1 MRQITVILAFT
12 AISFLACSGRPST
25 KKSPLSGKIDK
36 LTNTWIY
43 LEEIKEA
50 TVNTIDSVKTSETGE
65 FSFSAEIA
73 QKDFYRLRATAN
85 NVVFIVLS
93 PKEQVVY
100 NNSNMMLQEG
110 YTLEGSEEG
119 VLILEIKG
127 IREGINTHRDSLV
140 QILNATP
147 VEERQAKQLEME
159 AGFNSFVQNS
169 LDKARNIIKDN
180 PKSLGGIIAA
190 EMLDP
195 DQDFEVYS
203 ELANN
208 LKKHFDYSGFAQ
220 SFVSRVEQMKATAIG
235 ALAPEISLPSPE
247 GQMIPL
253 SSLRGKVVL
262 IDFWASWC
270 GPCRKENPNVVAMY
284 NRLKDK
290 GFTIYSV
297 SLDKNKVAWQEA
309 IAKDNLSW
317 DSHVS
322 DLAYWNSVVVKQ
334 YGFKGIPFTVLIDRE
349 GKIVAK
355 GLRGEAL
362 EQAVSSLL

>member
-1 MRQITVILAFT
+1 MKQITFLLAFT
-12 AISFLACSGRPST
+12 AVSFLACSGSPAS
-25 KKSPLSGKIDK
+25 KKSPLSGKLDK
-36 LTNTWIY
+36 HTNTWLY

-50 TVNTIDSVKTSETGE
+50 TVNTIDSVKTNEDGS
-65 FSFSAEIA
+65 FSFSAEISK
-73 QKDFYRLRATAN
+73 KDFFRLRVTPN

-93 PKEQVVY
+93 PKEEVVY
-100 NNSNMMLQEG
+100 NNSNIMLQEG
-110 YTLEGSEEG
+110 YSLTGSEEG
-119 VLILEIKG
+119 DLILSIKR
-127 IREGINTHRDSLV
+127 IRDGINTHRDSLV
-140 QILNATP
+140 KILNETP
-147 VEERQAKQLEME
+147 VAERQAKQAEME
-159 AGFNSFVQNS
+159 SGFNTFVQNS
-169 LDKARNIIKDN
+169 LDKIRSFIKDN
-180 PKSLGGIIAA
+180 PKSLAGVIAA

-195 DQDFEVYS
+195 DQDFETYS

-208 LKKHFDYSGFAQ
+208 LKKHYSYSGFAQ

-235 ALAPEISLPSPE
+235 AVAPEISLPSPE

-309 IAKDNLSW
+309 IAKDNLTW
-317 DSHVS
+317 ENHVS